1 VSSSQL
7 RLTKTGVW
15 LAPNNRVSTRVSTGR
30 GVDVDA
36 GGARSPLLTPQSTGE
51 AEEQSPEPQREDE
64 AAAEERGADDATAER
79 QVRRVRVRVRVTNP
93 APNTLSP
100 KTLAN
105 PTNPAT
111 GHIRMHYPIH
121 LQGDRQATAEHAAVL
136 TPTLTLALNR

>member
-1 VSSSQL
+1 MSSSQL

-79 QVRRVRVRVRVTNP
+79 QVREDFAYHLLAQNLGQ
-93 APNTLSP
+93 PNQPCHGPSTYAQP
-100 KTLAN
+100 
-105 PTNPAT
+105 
-111 GHIRMHYPIH
+111 
-121 LQGDRQATAEHAAVL
+121 D
-136 TPTLTLALNR
+136 